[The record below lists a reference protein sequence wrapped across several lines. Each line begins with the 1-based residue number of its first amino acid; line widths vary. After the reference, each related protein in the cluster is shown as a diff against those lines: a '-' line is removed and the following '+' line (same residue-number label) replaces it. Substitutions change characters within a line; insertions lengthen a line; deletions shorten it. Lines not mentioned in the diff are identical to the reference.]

1 MELTQR
7 YWMLELLAYWEGK
20 VNTKPLIKAFDIS
33 RQSASAI
40 INKYLASNENTLV
53 YDVTQKAYLI
63 TEAFNPKFINKTVD
77 EYFDWQQVGKIPS
90 FQSREPSTSQIRI
103 QPLPRY
109 VDPSVM
115 RPLLKAMKCKTAVD
129 CEYLS
134 VTNNEPLGR
143 LVYPHSFVKAANRW
157 HVRGFCAL
165 RDNYLDFVLSRFR
178 SVEYDGDEASYTE
191 KEDVKWNTFVDLIVA
206 PDPRLSDIQKQ
217 ALEKDCNMKDGRLI
231 VKARGALV
239 KYTLDDLQIKT
250 KMLEADPQAQQ
261 LVCVNYSDI
270 KQWLYE

>member
-1 MELTQR
+1 MELVQR
-7 YWMLELLAYWEGK
+7 YWMLELLAYWEGQ
-20 VNTKPLIKAFDIS
+20 VNTKPLMQAFNIS

-40 INKYLASNENTLV
+40 INKYLASQKETLS
-53 YDVTQKAYLI
+53 YDVTQKAYLV
-63 TEAFNPKFINKTVD
+63 TEAFNPKFINRTVD

-90 FQSREPSTSQIRI
+90 FQSREPSISQVII

-109 VDPSVM
+109 VDPSIM
-115 RPLLKAMKCKTAVD
+115 RPLLKAMKCKAAVD

-165 RDNYLDFVLSRFR
+165 RNNFLDFVLSRFR
-178 SVEYDGDEASYTE
+178 SVEYDGGEATYTE
-191 KEDVKWNTFVDLIVA
+191 KDDAKWNTSVNLILA
-206 PDPRLSDIQKQ
+206 PDSRLSDIQKQ
-217 ALEKDCNMKDGRLI
+217 ALEKDFNMKDGRLI
-231 VKARGALV
+231 VKTRGALV

-261 LVCVNYSDI
+261 LICVNYSDI

>member
-1 MELTQR
+1 MEMAQR

-20 VNTKPLIKAFDIS
+20 VNTKPLIQAFDIS

-53 YDVTQKAYLI
+53 YDVTQKAYLV

-77 EYFDWQQVGKIPS
+77 EYLDWQQVGKIPS
-90 FQSREPSTSQIRI
+90 FQNREPSTSQIRI
-103 QPLPRY
+103 QALPRY

-143 LVYPHSFVKAANRW
+143 LIYPHSFVKAANRW

-165 RDNYLDFVLSRFR
+165 RNNFLDFVLSRFR
-178 SVEYDGDEASYTE
+178 SVEYDGNEAMHTE
-191 KEDVKWNTFVDLIVA
+191 KEDVKWNTLVDLILA
-206 PDPRLSDIQKQ
+206 PDPRLTDTQKQ
-217 ALEKDCNMKDGRLI
+217 ALEKDFNMKDGQLI

-270 KQWLYE
+270 KRWLYE

>member
-53 YDVTQKAYLI
+53 YDVTQEAYLI

-90 FQSREPSTSQIRI
+90 FQSREPSASQIRI

-191 KEDVKWNTFVDLIVA
+191 KEDVKWNTFVDLILA

-217 ALEKDCNMKDGRLI
+217 ALEKDFNMKDGRLI

-239 KYTLDDLQIKT
+239 K
-250 KMLEADPQAQQ
+250 
-261 LVCVNYSDI
+261 
-270 KQWLYE
+270 

>member
-1 MELTQR
+1 MEMAQR

-20 VNTKPLIKAFDIS
+20 VNTKPLIQAFDLS

-53 YDVTQKAYLI
+53 YDVTQKAYLV

-77 EYFDWQQVGKIPS
+77 EYLDWQQVGKIPS
-90 FQSREPSTSQIRI
+90 FQNREPSTSQIRI
-103 QPLPRY
+103 QALPRY

-143 LVYPHSFVKAANRW
+143 LIYPHSFVKAANRW

-165 RDNYLDFVLSRFR
+165 RNNFLDFVLSRFR
-178 SVEYDGDEASYTE
+178 SVEYDGNEAIYTE
-191 KEDVKWNTFVDLIVA
+191 KEDVKWNTLVDLILA
-206 PDPRLSDIQKQ
+206 PDPRLTDTQKQ
-217 ALEKDCNMKDGRLI
+217 ALEKDFNMKDGQLI

-270 KQWLYE
+270 KRWLYE

>member
-1 MELTQR
+1 MAQR

-20 VNTKPLIKAFDIS
+20 VNTKPLIQAFDLS

-53 YDVTQKAYLI
+53 YDVTQKAYLV

-77 EYFDWQQVGKIPS
+77 EYLDWQQVGKIPS
-90 FQSREPSTSQIRI
+90 FQNREPSTSQIRI
-103 QPLPRY
+103 QALPRY

-143 LVYPHSFVKAANRW
+143 LIYPHSFVKAANRW

-165 RDNYLDFVLSRFR
+165 RNNFLDFVLSRFR
-178 SVEYDGDEASYTE
+178 SVEYDGNEAIYTE
-191 KEDVKWNTFVDLIVA
+191 KEDVKWNTLVDLILA
-206 PDPRLSDIQKQ
+206 PDPRLTDTQKQ
-217 ALEKDCNMKDGRLI
+217 ALEKDFNMKDGQLI

-270 KQWLYE
+270 KRWLYE

>member
-217 ALEKDCNMKDGRLI
+217 ALEKDFNMKDGRLI

>member
-1 MELTQR
+1 MELAQR
-7 YWMLELLAYWEGK
+7 YWMLELLAYWEGQ
-20 VNTKPLIKAFDIS
+20 VNTKPIMQAFDIS

-40 INKYLASNENTLV
+40 INKYLASYENVLS
-53 YDVTQKAYLI
+53 YDVTQKAYLV
-63 TEAFNPKFINKTVD
+63 TEAFNPEFINKTVD
-77 EYFDWQQVGKIPS
+77 EYFDWQLLGKIPS
-90 FQSREPSTSQIRI
+90 FQPREPSTSQIRI
-103 QPLPRY
+103 LPLTRY
-109 VDPSVM
+109 VDPGVM

-165 RDNYLDFVLSRFR
+165 RNKYLDFVLSRFR
-178 SVEYDGDEASYTE
+178 SVEYDGDEAVNTE
-191 KEDVKWNTFVDLIVA
+191 IGDVKWNTFVNLILA
-206 PDPRLSDIQKQ
+206 PDPRLSDIQRQ
-217 ALEKDCNMKDGRLI
+217 ALERDFNMEEGQLT
-231 VKARGALV
+231 VKTRGALV

-270 KQWLYE
+270 KRWLYE

>member
-1 MELTQR
+1 MEMAQR

-20 VNTKPLIKAFDIS
+20 VNTKPLIQAFDLS

-53 YDVTQKAYLI
+53 YDVTQKAYLV

-77 EYFDWQQVGKIPS
+77 EYLDWQQVGKIPS
-90 FQSREPSTSQIRI
+90 FQNREPSTSQIRI
-103 QPLPRY
+103 QALPRY

-143 LVYPHSFVKAANRW
+143 LIYPHSFVKAANRW

-165 RDNYLDFVLSRFR
+165 RNNFLDFVLSRFR
-178 SVEYDGDEASYTE
+178 SVEYDGNEAMYTE
-191 KEDVKWNTFVDLIVA
+191 KEDVKWNTLVDLILA
-206 PDPRLSDIQKQ
+206 PDPRLTDTQKQ
-217 ALEKDCNMKDGRLI
+217 ALEKDFNMKDGQLI

-270 KQWLYE
+270 KRWLYE

>member
-20 VNTKPLIKAFDIS
+20 VNTKPLIQAFDLS

-53 YDVTQKAYLI
+53 YDVTQKAYLV

-77 EYFDWQQVGKIPS
+77 EYLDWQQVGKIPS
-90 FQSREPSTSQIRI
+90 FQNREPSTSQIRI
-103 QPLPRY
+103 QALPRY

-143 LVYPHSFVKAANRW
+143 LIYPHSFVKAANRW

-165 RDNYLDFVLSRFR
+165 RNNFLDFVLSRFR
-178 SVEYDGDEASYTE
+178 SVEYDGNEAMYTE
-191 KEDVKWNTFVDLIVA
+191 KEDVKWNTLVDLILA
-206 PDPRLSDIQKQ
+206 PDPRLTDTQKQ
-217 ALEKDCNMKDGRLI
+217 ALEKDFNMKDGQLI

-270 KQWLYE
+270 KRWLYE

>member
-1 MELTQR
+1 MELAQR
-7 YWMLELLAYWEGK
+7 YWMLELLAFWEGQ
-20 VNTKPLIKAFDIS
+20 VNTKPLMHAFNIS

-40 INKYLASNENTLV
+40 INKYLSSNEDTLA
-53 YDVTQKAYLI
+53 YDVNQKAYVV
-63 TEAFNPKFINKTVD
+63 TSAFNPKFINRTVD

-90 FQSREPSTSQIRI
+90 FQSRESSTSQIRI
-103 QPLPRY
+103 QPLSRY

-134 VTNNEPLGR
+134 VTNNEPIGR

-165 RDNYLDFVLSRFR
+165 RNNYLDFVLSRFR
-178 SVEYDGDEASYTE
+178 SVEYDGGKATNTE
-191 KEDVKWNTFVDLIVA
+191 KEDVKWNTIVDLILA

-217 ALEKDCNMKDGRLI
+217 ALEKDFDMKNGRITLR
-231 VKARGALV
+231 VRGALV

-261 LVCVNYSDI
+261 LVCVNYGDI
-270 KQWLYE
+270 KQWLYD

>member
-191 KEDVKWNTFVDLIVA
+191 KEDVKWNTFVDLILA

-217 ALEKDCNMKDGRLI
+217 ALEKDFNMKDGRLI

>member
-90 FQSREPSTSQIRI
+90 FQSREPSASQIRI

-191 KEDVKWNTFVDLIVA
+191 KEDVKWNTFVDLILA

-217 ALEKDCNMKDGRLI
+217 ALEKDFNMKDGRLI

-270 KQWLYE
+270 KRWLYE

>member
-191 KEDVKWNTFVDLIVA
+191 KEDVKWNTFVDLILA

-217 ALEKDCNMKDGRLI
+217 ALEKDFNMKEGRLI

-261 LVCVNYSDI
+261 LVCVNYRDI

>member
-1 MELTQR
+1 MELAQR
-7 YWMLELLAYWEGK
+7 YWMLELLAFWEGQ
-20 VNTKPLIKAFDIS
+20 VNTKPLMHAFNIS

-40 INKYLASNENTLV
+40 INKYLASNEDTLA
-53 YDVTQKAYLI
+53 YDVTQKAYVV
-63 TEAFNPKFINKTVD
+63 TSAFNPKFINKTVD

-90 FQSREPSTSQIRI
+90 FQSRELSTSQIRI

-109 VDPSVM
+109 VDPLVM
-115 RPLLKAMKCKTAVD
+115 RPLLKAMKSKTAVD

-134 VTNNEPLGR
+134 VTNNASLGR
-143 LVYPHSFVKAANRW
+143 LIYPHTFVKAANRW

-165 RDNYLDFVLSRFR
+165 RNNYLDFVLSRFQ
-178 SVEYDGDEASYTE
+178 SVEYDGGEALHTE
-191 KEDVKWNTFVDLIVA
+191 KGDVKWNTFVELIFA
-206 PDPRLSDIQKQ
+206 PDPRLSDVQKQ
-217 ALEKDCNMKDGRLI
+217 TIEKDFNMNDGRLT

-270 KQWLYE
+270 KRWLYE

>member
-1 MELTQR
+1 MEMAQR

-20 VNTKPLIKAFDIS
+20 VPTKPLIQAFDLS

-53 YDVTQKAYLI
+53 YDVTQKAYLV

-77 EYFDWQQVGKIPS
+77 EYLDWQQVGKIPS
-90 FQSREPSTSQIRI
+90 FQNREPSTSQIRI
-103 QPLPRY
+103 QALPRY

-143 LVYPHSFVKAANRW
+143 LIYPHSFVKAANRW

-165 RDNYLDFVLSRFR
+165 RNNFLDFVLSRFR
-178 SVEYDGDEASYTE
+178 SVEYDGNEAMYTE
-191 KEDVKWNTFVDLIVA
+191 KEDVKWNTLVDLILA
-206 PDPRLSDIQKQ
+206 PDPRLTDTQKQ
-217 ALEKDCNMKDGRLI
+217 ALEKDFNMKDGQLI

-270 KQWLYE
+270 KRWLYE